1 MPYYVANDKLV
12 NHKLINV
19 FLITENNNEL
29 KEIDIKNHTCNYF
42 VEIIKIEDFYL
53 YIILIDGKSYE
64 NILVYNISNKSFIN
78 SRSFRIRFAEI
89 DVFIRAYDGTRYL
102 VLFVSEKY
110 DSIYNRTRHLINV
123 KSGIPYIISH
133 SYAKIK
139 VDSYESLHL
148 EKTKTFHDVITLI
161 NSVKNKDKN
170 SLK

>member
-29 KEIDIKNHTCNYF
+29 KEIDIKNHTCNHF

-64 NILVYNISNKSFIN
+64 NILVYNISNKSLIN

-89 DVFIRAYDGTRYL
+89 DVFIRAYDGTRCL

-110 DSIYNRTRHLINV
+110 DSVYNRTRHLINV
-123 KSGIPYIISH
+123 KSDIPYIISH

-139 VDSYESLHL
+139 VDSYESLPL